1 MRLKISHTTEYSYSS
16 PVQYTLQRLRLTPK
30 TGPGQIVLHW
40 ETRVEGAKV
49 EVGYEDHFENH
60 VDLVSTIGEQSA
72 IRIIAKGE
80 VETIDNNGI
89 TGPHTAFGPLWL
101 YNRVTEL
108 TRAGPLLTALAES
121 IGGSDDLA
129 RCHTLMETIHKD
141 VTYTPGSTG
150 TTTTAEQ
157 AVKAKTGVCQDHAHI
172 FISAARLMG
181 LPARY
186 ISGYLLMEDTIDQVA
201 THAWAEA
208 HITGLGWVGF
218 DPSNMVCP
226 DEKYV
231 RIAVGLDFRDASPV
245 SGMVNG
251 LATESLNV
259 AITVEAQ
266 GQSQSQ
272 SQS

>member
-16 PVQYTLQRLRLTPK
+16 PVQYSLQRLRLTPK
-30 TGPGQIVLHW
+30 TGPGQTVLHW

-49 EVGYEDHFENH
+49 EVGYEDHFGNH
-60 VDLVSTIGEQSA
+60 VDLVSTIGDQSS
-72 IRIIAKGE
+72 IRITAKGE

-89 TGPHTAFGPLWL
+89 TGPHVAYGPLWL
-101 YNRVTEL
+101 YNRETEL
-108 TRAGPLLTALAES
+108 TKPGPLVTGLAES
-121 IGGSDDLA
+121 IEGEDELA
-129 RCHTLMETIHKD
+129 RCHALMEAIHKA

-150 TTTTAEQ
+150 TTTTAEE
-157 AVKAKTGVCQDHAHI
+157 AVAAQTGVCQDHAHI
-172 FISAARLMG
+172 FISAARSMG

-208 HITGLGWVGF
+208 YIKGLGWVGF

-231 RIAVGLDFRDASPV
+231 RIAIGLDFKDASPV

-251 LATESLNV
+251 IATESLHV